1 MDEMGI
7 RQGIGVKEHVL
18 GPAGQKVQYQQQSG
32 DCKNITMIATICT
45 DGTSIAPAVI
55 YKVQTRLGHLKSGYI
70 DGEIRVEWI
79 KQFDH
84 HMKEKAAG

>member
-7 RQGIGVKEHVL
+7 WQGIGVKEHVL

-55 YKVQTRLGHLKSGYI
+55 YKGHLKSGYI
-70 DGEIRVEWI
+70 DGEIRVKWI

-84 HMKEKAAG
+84 HMKEKAAGISLT